1 MRHLIDFIKEEFE
14 LNIPDWKK
22 VWKKLSEDDKKDL
35 KRFLKNLDGSWTH
48 SLDIIKL
55 FSDGPMVNYLD
66 DYYERCLNYLP
77 KTNREKYINDICYLY
92 EIPFP
97 CEIKHKPYFIGK
109 VIMDILINRDHK
121 DWYE

>member
-1 MRHLIDFIKEEFE
+1 MKWTDDIRKQCGKKKGKEDDGSFWMSFADFIK
-14 LNIPDWKK
+14 
-22 VWKKLSEDDKKDL
+22 
-35 KRFLKNLDGSWTH
+35 
-48 SLDIIKL
+48 
-55 FSDGPMVNYLD
+55 YY
-66 DYYERCLNYLP
+66 DYV
-77 KTNREKYINDICYLY
+77 DICYLY